1 MPTPRADRPDRRS
14 FLRRAGAGGAVAIGT
29 VLVPATRFLPAAGA
43 QASNAQDLAAF
54 GESVELF
61 AVDVYERSIELLSE
75 DLAPLIQTF
84 RGHHQEHAEAFA
96 DVAGSAATGEA
107 NAALLEAL
115 SPAIEALS
123 TQDEVL
129 RFARDL
135 EDQLSVTCGHLLTL
149 LDDPD
154 LVATTATILPI
165 EAGHAVELSYEL
177 EEGPEVWFP
186 SGSSERSDI
195 AFGYDPAV
203 FPVGGA

>member
-1 MPTPRADRPDRRS
+1 MPTPRADRPDRRT

-29 VLVPATRFLPAAGA
+29 VLVPAARFLPPAGA
-43 QASNAQDLAAF
+43 QGSNAQDLAAF

-61 AVDVYERSIELLSE
+61 AVDVYERGIELLSE
-75 DLAPLIQTF
+75 ELAPLLQTF

-96 DVAGSAATGEA
+96 EVAGSSATGEA

-115 SPAIEALS
+115 NPAIEAFS
-123 TQDEVL
+123 TQNEVL

-135 EDQLSVTCGHLLTL
+135 EEQLSVTCGHLLTL
-149 LDDPD
+149 LDDPNV
-154 LVATTATILPI
+154 LATTATILPI

-177 EEGPEVWFP
+177 QEGPEVWFP
-186 SGSSERSDI
+186 AGAAERSDI